1 MSFTLIENKDHEI
14 YDELERAVVKFPLWP
29 TDPLHAVAIIG
40 EELGELNRAILQV
53 IYEPGKANVDNVRM
67 EAIQTAAMAIRFV
80 RSLDKY
86 KFAQR
91 EQHRQVNS

>member
-1 MSFTLIENKDHEI
+1 MTFELIEKKDQEI
-14 YDELERAVVKFPLWP
+14 YDEMERAVVKFPLWP
-29 TDPLHAVAIIG
+29 TDPLHAVAVIG

-53 IYEPGKANVDNVRM
+53 IYEPGKATVDDVRM

-86 KFAQR
+86 KFNQGV
-91 EQHRQVNS
+91 QHRQINP

>member
-1 MSFTLIENKDHEI
+1 MSFELVEKKDQEI
-14 YDELERAVVKFPLWP
+14 YDEIEKAITKFPLWP
-29 TDPLHAVAIIG
+29 TDPLHAVAIVG
-40 EELGELNRAILQV
+40 EELGELNRAIVQV
-53 IYEPGKANVDNVRM
+53 IYEPGKASVDDVRT

-91 EQHRQVNS
+91 EQHRQL

>member
-1 MSFTLIENKDHEI
+1 MSFELIEKQDQEV
-14 YDELERAVVKFPLWP
+14 YDEIEKAITKFPLWP

-53 IYEPGKANVDNVRM
+53 IYEPGKASVDDVRT

-86 KFAQR
+86 KFNQAV
-91 EQHRQVNS
+91 QHRQINP

>member
-1 MSFTLIENKDHEI
+1 MSFELVGKVEAEI
-14 YDELERAVVKFPLWP
+14 YEELERAVIKFPLWP

-40 EELGELNRAILQV
+40 EELGELNRAIVQV
-53 IYEPGKANVDNVRM
+53 IYEPGKATVDDVRT

-86 KFAQR
+86 RFSQQP
-91 EQHRQVNS
+91 QHRQVNP

>member
-1 MSFTLIENKDHEI
+1 MSFELIEKQDQEV
-14 YDELERAVVKFPLWP
+14 YDEIEKAITKFPLWP
-29 TDPLHAVAIIG
+29 TDPLHAVAIVG
-40 EELGELNRAILQV
+40 EELGELNRAIVQV
-53 IYEPGKANVDNVRM
+53 IYEPGKASVDDVRT

-91 EQHRQVNS
+91 EQHRQL